1 MRKKT
6 QISTCSKNHCPD
18 MATFLG
24 RTVVGTMVGILASRL
39 ATRPSGQKDASP
51 NPDLN
56 PAPVQVHTDL
66 LRAISHDLRTPLS
79 NIMGNSLIYLENH
92 GTLEEQERL
101 RLVSRIHED
110 SSWLI
115 DMAENLLA
123 ITRLED
129 IGLLLSARE
138 EIVEEVLSEALQKLE
153 KRHPNSA
160 VHVAVPES
168 IILLPM
174 DAVLIEQAVINL
186 LENALLHSSGEKDVD
201 IIVEDGAQ
209 EVTFL
214 IRDYGDSIPENQL
227 ESCFDCASSRTS
239 DAEKRSSVG
248 LALSKTIIA
257 AHQGTIRCR
266 NHEKGAEFVFTLP
279 KRRCDSL

>member
-24 RTVVGTMVGILASRL
+24 GTVVGTMVGILASRL

-79 NIMGNSLIYLENH
+79 NIMGNCLIYLENH

>member
-24 RTVVGTMVGILASRL
+24 GTVVGTMVGILASRL

-66 LRAISHDLRTPLS
+66 LRAISHDLRAPLS

>member
-1 MRKKT
+1 
-6 QISTCSKNHCPD
+6 

-24 RTVVGTMVGILASRL
+24 GTVVGTMVGILASRL

-92 GTLEEQERL
+92 GILEEQERL

>member
-24 RTVVGTMVGILASRL
+24 GTVVGTMVGILASRL

-129 IGLLLSARE
+129 IGLLSARE

>member
-24 RTVVGTMVGILASRL
+24 GTVVGTMVGILASRL

-115 DMAENLLA
+115 DMAENLD
-123 ITRLED
+123 R
-129 IGLLLSARE
+129 
-138 EIVEEVLSEALQKLE
+138 K
-153 KRHPNSA
+153 
-160 VHVAVPES
+160 
-168 IILLPM
+168 
-174 DAVLIEQAVINL
+174 
-186 LENALLHSSGEKDVD
+186 
-201 IIVEDGAQ
+201 
-209 EVTFL
+209 
-214 IRDYGDSIPENQL
+214 
-227 ESCFDCASSRTS
+227 
-239 DAEKRSSVG
+239 SV
-248 LALSKTIIA
+248 
-257 AHQGTIRCR
+257 
-266 NHEKGAEFVFTLP
+266 V
-279 KRRCDSL
+279 

>member
-24 RTVVGTMVGILASRL
+24 GTVVGTMVGILASRL

-79 NIMGNSLIYLENH
+79 NIMGNSLIYLEHH

>member
-24 RTVVGTMVGILASRL
+24 GTVVGTMVGILASRL

-138 EIVEEVLSEALQKLE
+138 EIWRKS
-153 KRHPNSA
+153 SA
-160 VHVAVPES
+160 KPCRSWKSAIPT
-168 IILLPM
+168 
-174 DAVLIEQAVINL
+174 
-186 LENALLHSSGEKDVD
+186 
-201 IIVEDGAQ
+201 AQ
-209 EVTFL
+209 SMWRF
-214 IRDYGDSIPENQL
+214 RRAS
-227 ESCFDCASSRTS
+227 SCF
-239 DAEKRSSVG
+239 
-248 LALSKTIIA
+248 
-257 AHQGTIRCR
+257 
-266 NHEKGAEFVFTLP
+266 P
-279 KRRCDSL
+279 WMPY

>member
-24 RTVVGTMVGILASRL
+24 GTVVGTMVGILASRL

-110 SSWLI
+110 SSRLI

>member
-24 RTVVGTMVGILASRL
+24 GTVVGTMVGILASRL

-92 GTLEEQERL
+92 GILEEQERL

>member
-24 RTVVGTMVGILASRL
+24 GTVVGTMVGILASRL